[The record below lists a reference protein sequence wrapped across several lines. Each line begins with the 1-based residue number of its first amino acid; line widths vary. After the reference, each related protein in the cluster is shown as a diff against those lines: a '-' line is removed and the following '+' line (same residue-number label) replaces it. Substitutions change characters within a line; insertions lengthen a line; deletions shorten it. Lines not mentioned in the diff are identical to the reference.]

1 MSVRCSEIFK
11 LIEEMAP
18 RHLAETWDNV
28 GLQVGDPRAEVKRVL
43 LALDVNL
50 SVAGEAGEKG
60 AGLIVSHHPVML
72 KPSKSIRLDRP
83 EGELIG
89 YLIKNN
95 ISVYAA
101 HTNLDITAGG
111 VNSALADKLG
121 LRDHSVLHQTGRER
135 YIKLAVFVPAGHVEN
150 VRNAISEAGAGWIG
164 NYSHCTFMT
173 QGAGTF
179 KPLEGTNPYIGRAGE
194 IEQVE
199 EVKLETIVPFSGLKS
214 VIQAMLKA
222 HPYEEAAYDLYPL
235 ENAGPAYGLGRV
247 GALAEPLSFHHFAER
262 VKAALDLPAIR
273 VGGSPEN
280 TVKKV
285 AVCGGSGA
293 ELWPAALS
301 AGADTLVTG
310 DVKYHVAQ
318 DILAAGLK
326 FVDAGH
332 HGTEAVVLPVL
343 HSYLLDRCRQAN
355 MDVEFHLSETD
366 TDPFAY
372 L

>member
-1 MSVRCSEIFK
+1 MSVRCDEIFK

-18 RHLAETWDNV
+18 RHLAEAWDNA
-28 GLQVGDPRAEVKRVL
+28 GLQVGDPGAEVKKVL
-43 LALDVNL
+43 LSLDVNL

-72 KPSKSIRLDRP
+72 KPLKSIRFDRP
-83 EGELIG
+83 EGELIT

-101 HTNLDITAGG
+101 HTNLDTAAGG
-111 VNSALADKLG
+111 VNSVLADKLG
-121 LRDHSVLHQTGRER
+121 LRDLSVLHQTGRER

-150 VRNAISEAGAGWIG
+150 VRNAIAEAGAGWIG

-173 QGAGTF
+173 PGTGTF
-179 KPLEGTNPYIGRAGE
+179 KPLEGTSPYIGRAGE

-199 EVKLETIVPFSGLKS
+199 EIKLETIVPAGGLKS
-214 VIQAMLKA
+214 VIQAMFKA
-222 HPYEEAAYDLYPL
+222 HPYEEVAYDLYPL
-235 ENAGPAYGLGRV
+235 ENAGPAHGLGRV
-247 GALAEPLSFHHFAER
+247 GVLAEPISFHQFAGR
-262 VKAALDLPAIR
+262 VKAALNLSAIR
-273 VGGSPEN
+273 LGGSPES

-343 HSYLLDRCRQAN
+343 RSYLLDRCRQAN
-355 MDVEFHLSETD
+355 MDIEFLLSETN